1 MNEELIQKSLELA
14 GYNML
19 VTSEISMKDKDV
31 YNAYHNLW
39 RIEESFRIM
48 KSQLDTRPVY
58 LQKQDTIVGQFFN
71 LLSGR
76 ITDKITAVQ
85 DIQKNGYSSEE
96 LFEFVRDF
104 RVAKISD
111 RKYINLS
118 HGTSFIREL
127 SELCS
132 LPLTSYFLNEGD
144 IKKIA
149 KPQVLILGL
158 APCFILQLR
167 KSGLT

>member
-1 MNEELIQKSLELA
+1 MDI
-14 GYNML
+14 
-19 VTSEISMKDKDV
+19 
-31 YNAYHNLW
+31 
-39 RIEESFRIM
+39 
-48 KSQLDTRPVY
+48 
-58 LQKQDTIVGQFFN
+58 FN

-85 DIQKNGYSSEE
+85 DIKNGYSSEE

-144 IKKIA
+144 IKK
-149 KPQVLILGL
+149 
-158 APCFILQLR
+158 C
-167 KSGLT
+167 